1 MVETAI
7 CLCGLLI
14 PGGITKVCC
23 TDKRYTEEYHRYLRN
38 NRKQTP
44 EDIKSES
51 IRYI

>member
-14 PGGITKVCC
+14 LGGITKVCC

-38 NRKQTP
+38 NGKQTP
-44 EDIKSES
+44 EDIKSEYF
-51 IRYI
+51 RYL